1 MLRITSKN
9 VGQETVLHLEGKI
22 CRQWVGELCSHIHT
36 ALAEGG
42 RIILDLDKVSY
53 IDDEAVKMLSKFSP
67 EQMDKR
73 NCSLYIRTLLGL
85 DEGRL

>member
-9 VGQETVLHLEGKI
+9 VGRETLLLLEGKI
-22 CRQWVGELCSHIHT
+22 CRQWAGELSSQIHT

-53 IDDEAVKMLSKFSP
+53 IDEEAVKMLNKIP
-67 EQMDKR
+67 RELMDKR
-73 NCSLYIRTLLGL
+73 NCSLYIRTLLGM
-85 DEGRL
+85 DERRP